1 MGFGGGE
8 RLAGLLSDPAARGI
22 LGASA
27 GLLAAGAPRTDRPV
41 SLGEAISTGLLS
53 GTQAFDEALAAKQ
66 RRDAAKALQDFR
78 LERFD
83 YLKSRDILADQLKAD
98 ETAYSR
104 SRDEILDTRYDD
116 ETAYSRGRDT
126 ILDTRYDDKTAYSR
140 SRDAISDTRYGD
152 ETSYQRKRNEIAD
165 KREADAAESLAQLRQ
180 ARLDKL
186 TQPRRTQIA
195 QINQDVENGYISEEI
210 GKALIAD
217 LLKPDVLPLSP
228 EGRVAY
234 DRLNSPELFSSEQ
247 PVAETPEFKPADIDF
262 RTAFGGDIAGV
273 LTDVANIGA
282 GAFGRAASVDR
293 LRESAKLNN
302 LNETLR
308 GLLVKRS
315 SKTGSVYSLKEVAKI
330 LPNASTSN
338 FDGVE
343 QYRALL
349 PELEKMLVEAQA
361 TLNSDDKTTQTYKTQ
376 ARRAVSELPGV
387 IATIKNSLSEFDAS
401 TEQNPRGSRRNRR
414 GTVDSS
420 QGPITFKRVDD
431 GTD

>member
-41 SLGEAISTGLLS
+41 SLGEAISSGLLS
-53 GTQAFDEALAAKQ
+53 GAQAFDEAFAAKQ

-104 SRDEILDTRYDD
+104 E
-116 ETAYSRGRDT
+116 RDT
-126 ILDTRYDDKTAYSR
+126 ILDTRYDD
-140 SRDAISDTRYGD
+140 
-152 ETSYQRKRNEIAD
+152 ETSYNRARNEIAD
-165 KREADAAESLAQLRQ
+165 QREADAAALL
-180 ARLDKL
+180 ARLREARINQL
-186 TQPRRTQIA
+186 TKPEKISPLTQIA
-195 QINQDVENGYISEEI
+195 KINQDVANNLISREV
-210 GKALIAD
+210 GDALISN
-217 LLKPDVLPLSP
+217 LLKPDEVLPLSP
-228 EGRVAY
+228 EGKLAY
-234 DRLNSPELFSSEQ
+234 DKANSPELFSSEQ

-262 RTAFGGDIAGV
+262 RVAFGGDIAGV

-401 TEQNPRGSRRNRR
+401 TEQNPRGRNRNR
-414 GTVDSS
+414 GGTVDSS
-420 QGPITFKRVDD
+420 QGKIKFTRVDD
-431 GTD
+431 GGN

>member
-53 GTQAFDEALAAKQ
+53 GTPAFDEALAAKQ

-104 SRDEILDTRYDD
+104 
-116 ETAYSRGRDT
+116 GRDT
-126 ILDTRYDDKTAYSR
+126 ILDTRFD
-140 SRDAISDTRYGD
+140 D
-152 ETSYQRKRNEIAD
+152 ETSYNRSRNEIAD
-165 KREADAAESLAQLRQ
+165 QREADAAALL
-180 ARLDKL
+180 ARLREARLNQLTKPDKP
-186 TQPRRTQIA
+186 PRRTRIA
-195 QINQDVENGYISEEI
+195 QINQDVENGYISEEV

-217 LLKPDVLPLSP
+217 LLKPDEVLPLSP

-262 RTAFGGDIAGV
+262 RVAFGGDIAGV

-338 FDGVE
+338 VNGVE
-343 QYRALL
+343 MYRALL

-376 ARRAVSELPGV
+376 ARRAVSELPSV

-401 TEQNPRGSRRNRR
+401 REPDPRGNRR
-414 GTVDSS
+414 RGSGSVDSS
-420 QGPITFKRVDD
+420 QGKIKFKLIKQGND
-431 GTD
+431 GNN